1 MFFLLS
7 LGRYHYFG
15 EKIKHL
21 CVGTVLGRYRR
32 EWGRFGLVV
41 VSVSGNCFCC
51 FLLFFVLL
59 FLLFFFGFFFP
70 LLRSRILRH
79 LFLSFSF
86 FFFLLLFFVF
96 IRLTGVVFFFVC
108 INNSCEYTY
117 PT

>member
-21 CVGTVLGRYRR
+21 CMGTVLGRYRR

-51 FLLFFVLL
+51 FLLFFVAFFAFL
-59 FLLFFFGFFFP
+59 FWIFFSAFSLSHLKTSFF
-70 LLRSRILRH
+70 
-79 LFLSFSF
+79 F

-96 IRLTGVVFFFVC
+96 IRLTGVVFFLSV
-108 INNSCEYTY
+108 
-117 PT
+117 